1 MKHAWMLAFLT
12 AMCFA
17 QDKTVDKKFW
27 TVTAFSAASTAA
39 DADTTANFGP
49 RCTYEETNP
58 GLYGEFPTAKR
69 VTIVMGGLFV
79 ASVGASYVLKRYY
92 VHIWK
97 VPLWPTPEMYLA
109 YGHAVGAAHNAR
121 SCY

>member
-1 MKHAWMLAFLT
+1 MKHAWILAFLI
-12 AMCFA
+12 ALCFA
-17 QDKTVDKKFW
+17 QDKTADKKFW

-39 DADTTANFGP
+39 DAYTTANFGP
-49 RCTYEETNP
+49 RCTYEENS

-69 VTIVMGGLFV
+69 VTVVMGGLFV
-79 ASVGASYVLKRYY
+79 ASVGASYVLKRHH

-97 VPLWPTPEMYLA
+97 VPLWPAPEAYLA
-109 YGHAVGAAHNAR
+109 YSHAAAAAHNAR